1 MKRVEIILLKYKHL
15 HCSGR

>member
-15 HCSGR
+15 QCSGR